1 MKTQS
6 FFHAFVVA
14 ILLALPLLSSGQN
27 DLQYFRPYD
36 LRGLNM
42 FETPKSDNGVSD
54 DFKVRLG
61 ANFTQQFQSL
71 NHQNTA
77 VAVPTSASDPT
88 NINELIDLS
97 PGFNLAT
104 ANLNVDAQLD
114 RGIRLNVVAYLSSR
128 HHQEAY
134 VKGGYIQF
142 DQLPFLKSEL
152 VDRLMDNF
160 TIKVGH
166 YEVNFG
172 DAHFRR
178 TDNGNAF
185 HNPFVGGYILDAFNT
200 EIGGEITYQKNGF
213 IAMGGATN
221 GEIKGDVVAIPAL
234 DPEKDV
240 DNSSLKSPSWI
251 GKLGMDKQLTS
262 DLRVRLTGSVYYT
275 ASSRSNNLYGGDR
288 AGSRYYL
295 VLENTKATTNT
306 NYYSGRLAPKY
317 SDKVAS
323 GMANLFVKYKG
334 IEFFGTYENANGRT
348 SKENEMRN
356 TTQWAGELIYRFGKT
371 EQFYVAGRYNKVQA
385 ELLAEGTNFGINNP
399 VAISRIQAGAGWYIN
414 KYILAKVEYVTQ
426 EYKDYPGTSIF
437 NGGAFDGL
445 VVEAAVAF

>member
-1 MKTQS
+1 MKTQT
-6 FFHAFVVA
+6 FTYAFVVT
-14 ILLALPLLSSGQN
+14 ILLAIPLLSSGQN

-42 FETPKSDNGVSD
+42 FETPKSDNGISD
-54 DFKVRLG
+54 DFKVRIG

-71 NHQNTA
+71 DHQNTA
-77 VAVPTSASDPT
+77 EAVPTSPSDPT

-104 ANLNVDAQLD
+104 ANLNIDAQLE

-142 DQLPFLKSEL
+142 DQLLFMKSAL
-152 VDRLMDNF
+152 IDRLMNNF
-160 TIKVGH
+160 TIKLGH

-221 GEIKGDVVAIPAL
+221 GEIKGDVVALPAL
-234 DPEKDV
+234 DPENDV
-240 DNSSLKSPSWI
+240 DDSSLKSPAWI
-251 GKLGMDKQLTS
+251 GKLGVDKQLNN

-295 VLENTKATTNT
+295 VMENTKATTNA
-306 NYYSGRLAPKY
+306 NHYSGRLAPKFT
-317 SDKVAS
+317 DKVAS
-323 GMANLFVKYKG
+323 GMANLFMKYKG
-334 IEFFGTYENANGRT
+334 FEFFGTYENSNGRT
-348 SKENEMRN
+348 SKEEEMRN
-356 TTQWAGELIYRFGKT
+356 ATQWAGELIYRFGER

-385 ELLAEGTNFGINNP
+385 ELLAEGTNFGIGNP
-399 VAISRIQAGAGWYIN
+399 VKISRIQAGAGWYIN
-414 KYILAKVEYVTQ
+414 NYILAKVEYVTQ
-426 EYKDYPGTSIF
+426 EYKDYSVKSIF
-437 NGGAFDGL
+437 SGGSFDGL
-445 VVEAAVAF
+445 VIEAAVAF